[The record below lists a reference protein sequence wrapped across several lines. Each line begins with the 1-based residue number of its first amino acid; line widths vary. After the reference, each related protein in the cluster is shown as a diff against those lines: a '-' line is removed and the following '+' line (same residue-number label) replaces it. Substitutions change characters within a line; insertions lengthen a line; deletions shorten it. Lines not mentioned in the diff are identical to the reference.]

1 MTFGKR
7 RIMVDTCVGNDK
19 TRDFEL
25 FANMRTSFLDDLAAA
40 GYPPETIDT
49 VLCTHLDIDHVGWNT
64 RLVEGHWVPTFRNA
78 CYLFSRAEWEYWKTL
93 LQEKSSRAQHLLD
106 SVVPIFDAGFADLV
120 ETDHRVA
127 DEIWFEPTP
136 GHSVGHASVH
146 IASHGQH
153 AVISGDAFH
162 HPFQFAEPD
171 LPSAFCVDGQLACKT
186 RRVFF
191 HALRT
196 KRRW

>member
-1 MTFGKR
+1 
-7 RIMVDTCVGNDK
+7 
-19 TRDFEL
+19 
-25 FANMRTSFLDDLAAA
+25 
-40 GYPPETIDT
+40 
-49 VLCTHLDIDHVGWNT
+49 
-64 RLVEGHWVPTFRNA
+64 VEGHWVPTFRNA